1 MIKTAIYD
9 PQFLS
14 SVGVKA
20 VLQSGNE
27 PFEVKLLDV
36 NQQLAQQIEK
46 HNPDFL
52 VLEYLGE
59 NPVQVEAL
67 QEIKQRFKKLKVL
80 IISNDDDTIEIK
92 RRIALGV
99 EGFLTKKC
107 SLHEIQLAVDTISR
121 GGRFYCQRVLDI
133 MTNQEEALS
142 VELTPREEQIVRMI
156 SKGAASS
163 EIAKKLNLSIH
174 TINSHRKN
182 ILKKLGF
189 KSPTELIAYAV
200 KKMS

>member
-1 MIKTAIYD
+1 MIKAAIYD

-14 SVGVKA
+14 SAGVKA
-20 VLQSGNE
+20 VLQEGSE
-27 PFEVKLLDV
+27 PFDVTMLDV
-36 NQQLAQQIEK
+36 NQQLARQIEK
-46 HNPDFL
+46 YTPDFL
-52 VLEYLGE
+52 VIEYLGE

-67 QEIKQRFKKLKVL
+67 QEIKQRFKQLKVL

-121 GGRFYCQRVLDI
+121 GGRFYCQRILDI

-163 EIAKKLNLSIH
+163 AIAKNLNLSIH